1 MRTKKVTYLLI
12 FFIAWFTLF
21 ISPAQMVD
29 AQGDENGGGAVQTN
43 GEIGFYEEDGST
55 EPPTSTSSAQPV
67 DKEMPTKPKGRYPS
81 TGELVKTSLSI
92 SGAVVVVIVLGYF
105 LLKRKK
111 EKQEGKGH

>member
-21 ISPAQMVD
+21 ILPAQMVN

-55 EPPTSTSSAQPV
+55 EPSTSTSSSKPIEKETPV
-67 DKEMPTKPKGRYPS
+67 KPKGRYPS

-92 SGAVVVVIVLGYF
+92 SGVVMVVVVLAYF

-111 EKQEGKGH
+111 ENQEGKGR